1 MRNADRN
8 IDGVGSAKDVDHRP
22 CGRKAFVPDVLSA
35 AGSPRVGFPMV
46 RKARSGSARTDRI
59 TGVAVTAPATSING
73 N

>member
-46 RKARSGSARTDRI
+46 RKARSGRI